1 MLRSLVSSFTALL
14 TLAAAGG
21 PAALAQTPSPAP
33 PSSGAYEFL
42 SPGNQKIARALFEA
56 QKTSSGGTATS
67 KPLTLDEIAA
77 RKQRGGGGWD
87 KVVNDMKARGL
98 VQAKNLGRVVSRHQY
113 ARKGETVTAS
123 GRRFDDGSH
132 GSRGRGQ
139 ARDDGDKQ
147 GYGKH
152 DGKQESGRGQTY
164 ASGSGRSGS
173 AYSAVRSGGNA
184 GNSGRGGQ

>member
-1 MLRSLVSSFTALL
+1 MLRSLVSSLTALL
-14 TLAAAGG
+14 ALAAAGAS
-21 PAALAQTPSPAP
+21 AALAQTPSPAP
-33 PSSGAYEFL
+33 PSSGAYASL
-42 SPGNQKIARALFEA
+42 SPGNQKLARALFEA

-77 RKQRGGGGWD
+77 RKQSGGGWG

-98 VQAKNLGRVVSRHQY
+98 VQAKNLGQVVSRHQY

-132 GSRGRGQ
+132 GSRGRER

-147 GYGKH
+147 GYKH

-164 ASGSGRSGS
+164 ASGSGRSNSGDSGS
-173 AYSAVRSGGNA
+173 SHSGSGYSAVR
-184 GNSGRGGQ
+184 

>member
-1 MLRSLVSSFTALL
+1 MLRSLISSFTALL

-21 PAALAQTPSPAP
+21 PAALAQTPSLAP
-33 PSSGAYEFL
+33 SSSGAYASL
-42 SPGNQKIARALFEA
+42 SPGNQKVARALFEA
-56 QKTSSGGTATS
+56 QTTKF
-67 KPLTLDEIAA
+67 LTLDEIAA
-77 RKQRGGGGWD
+77 RKQSGGGGWD

>member
-1 MLRSLVSSFTALL
+1 MLRSLVSSLTALL
-14 TLAAAGG
+14 ALAAAGAS
-21 PAALAQTPSPAP
+21 AALAQTPSPAP
-33 PSSGAYEFL
+33 PSSGAYASL
-42 SPGNQKIARALFEA
+42 SPGNQKLARALFEA

-77 RKQRGGGGWD
+77 RKQSGGGWG

-98 VQAKNLGRVVSRHQY
+98 VQAKNLGQVVSRHQY

-132 GSRGRGQ
+132 GSRGRWQ

-164 ASGSGRSGS
+164 ASGSGRSNSGDSGS
-173 AYSAVRSGGNA
+173 SHSGSGYSAVR
-184 GNSGRGGQ
+184 

>member
-14 TLAAAGG
+14 ALAAAGG
-21 PAALAQTPSPAP
+21 PVALAQTPSPAS
-33 PSSGAYEFL
+33 PSSGAYASL

-56 QKTSSGGTATS
+56 QKTRSGGTAAS

-77 RKQRGGGGWD
+77 RKQHGGGGWD

-98 VQAKNLGRVVSRHQY
+98 VQARNLSQVVSRHQY

-132 GSRGRGQ
+132 GSRGRRQ

-147 GYGKH
+147 GYGT
-152 DGKQESGRGQTY
+152 QESDRGQTD